1 MFAFGVKR
9 YRLGGEEARGRRGV
23 SVGVVEETWG
33 VEGRVVVAVR
43 VWGVGDEFT
52 GRVEAM
58 VGFERCREAWKED
71 GVEGVVVG
79 GGGAVGPDEVGGC
92 VGDEE
97 EGLRR
102 GAEEEG
108 DEVLAGAGGGSGDD
122 GGGEVVVE
130 MRETEGVVE
139 EGLGW
144 GRWWGFVE

>member
-1 MFAFGVKR
+1 M
-9 YRLGGEEARGRRGV
+9 
-23 SVGVVEETWG
+23 
-33 VEGRVVVAVR
+33 VVAVR

-97 EGLRR
+97 EGLGR

>member
-1 MFAFGVKR
+1 M
-9 YRLGGEEARGRRGV
+9 
-23 SVGVVEETWG
+23 
-33 VEGRVVVAVR
+33 
-43 VWGVGDEFT
+43 
-52 GRVEAM
+52 
-58 VGFERCREAWKED
+58 
-71 GVEGVVVG
+71 
-79 GGGAVGPDEVGGC
+79 
-92 VGDEE
+92 
-97 EGLRR
+97 RR